1 MVKGPLVKGYGEKGV
16 LVIGLGRFGSAVA
29 TGLQAV
35 GYEVLGVDADAQ
47 LVQEWAGRLTHVVE
61 ADATSEAAMRQ
72 IGAADFDAAVV
83 GIGTDIESSLL
94 STAVLIDLGISEVWA
109 KAISPAHG
117 RILDR
122 IGANHI
128 VFPERYMGERVA
140 HLLSG
145 KLLDYLQ
152 FDDGYAIVKMRAPK
166 EAWGRTL
173 GESAFRRRFGVTIVG
188 VKPPGQEFVHA
199 QAETRVSEGDVL
211 IVSGRSDIVEK
222 FAAETL

>member
-1 MVKGPLVKGYGEKGV
+1 MARSLAKGYGEQGV
-16 LVIGLGRFGSAVA
+16 LVIGLGRFGSACAVA
-29 TGLQAV
+29 LQGV
-35 GYEVLGVDADAQ
+35 GHEVLAVDADAH
-47 LVQEWAGRLTHVVE
+47 LVQEWAGQLTHVVE

-72 IGAADFDAAVV
+72 IGAGDFDVAVV
-83 GIGTDIESSLL
+83 AIGTDIESSVL
-94 STAVLIDLGISEVWA
+94 STGVLIDLGIQEVWA
-109 KAISPAHG
+109 KAITPAHA

-166 EAWGRTL
+166 EAWERTL
-173 GESAFRRRFGVTIVG
+173 GESMFRRRFGVTIVG
-188 VKPPGQEFVHA
+188 VKSPGQEFVHA
-199 QAETRVSEGDVL
+199 QAETKVSEGDIL
-211 IVSGRSDIVEK
+211 IVSGRSDLVEK